1 MRNVVAHSPARTVWV
16 QIPRGANIFRI
27 GIRKLFFTAC
37 TAMLNSTDAKLMVL
51 RKHIITHK
59 TVAYLSYLTG
69 VGSNLTRSQFLYMYI
84 SVLFLYR

>member
-1 MRNVVAHSPARTVWV
+1 MRYVVMTSTARTVWV

-27 GIRKLFFTAC
+27 GIRKLFFTTC

-51 RKHIITHK
+51 RKHIITHNV
-59 TVAYLSYLTG
+59 VAQSSYATG
-69 VGSNLTRSQFLYMYI
+69 VGSNPASPQCFSMYI